1 MPRASRPATRLTPRS
16 WSATRTSSSSTD
28 GVNASGCVQ
37 QRCSV
42 PPIRP
47 TRRAWRGANDVRTL
61 LCQAD
66 QGRGL
71 REDRPGP
78 DARPQRRPLPGRG
91 SVAPGGVAP
100 TCGARPPNR
109 RAGLAVRRR
118 RRHGRRGRRRA
129 REPNGDRDDLPA
141 DGAGVGDR
149 AGSNGPAVRLP
160 SEGSRGGRE
169 RANTRVCGG
178 APRSPRDGNH
188 DYRGGR
194 TGRSLL
200 PVAGRRQPR
209 LTGPQRAGGAAHQ
222 GPVADA
228 APGRG
233 GRADRG
239 GSGPE
244 RATQYHSPGAGARR
258 SRQGRPH
265 APGSPQGGHPGVVL
279 RRTDGHGEK
288 GRDRRR
294 RDPRAGPAGGVRQ
307 ADRARQRAGRAGQH
321 HRRAGTLRRRG
332 AAPARAERRDRPPG
346 VSTHRHRDQ
355 HGAGP
360 GLPREPRARA
370 RSAEPPAR
378 DRVARHRGRRPGAL
392 PGQPDPVSAQ
402 FKFLSGARV
411 GQVETFRKAYIGLGR
426 HPLSDVRCDAER
438 DLDVSSR
445 HAGIVRHGA
454 SFVLRDLGS
463 TNGTFVN
470 GARISGDVVL
480 AAGDVIGLGRN
491 GPAVEFHIL
500 PGEAV
505 VDTVPD
511 AARASAERM
520 SSPREQYAAVAAPAR
535 RSSTAVRIAAELAHL
550 QRRTKVLIG
559 LLVLVLAGFGLLQ
572 WQSARDAR
580 EVARLQARADSL
592 EAEGQRL
599 LTRLQT
605 ELASVRDALRQSQT
619 EVGRL
624 RAELATA
631 GSSRDAGGVA
641 DSADVAVVKVE
652 IRGGTPRVAGFAGEA
667 RALARGDPVAI
678 IGYPLGEDLP
688 MERIGENGVIADP
701 TLTVGT
707 VSKTLAN
714 VVQVD
719 GFGAPGSSGSPI
731 FDRTGRVA
739 AVLYGGNRESQGKII
754 YAVPATQIVAYLSTL
769 NNR

>member
-16 WSATRTSSSSTD
+16 WSATRTSSSSTVGGD
-28 GVNASGCVQ
+28 ASGCVPQ
-37 QRCSV
+37 LCSV

-47 TRRAWRGANDVRTL
+47 TRRSWHGADDVRTL
-61 LCQAD
+61 VCQAD

-78 DARPQRRPLPGRG
+78 DARPQRRPVPGRG

-129 REPNGDRDDLPA
+129 REPDGDRDDLPA

-149 AGSNGPAVRLP
+149 AGINGPAVRLP

-169 RANTRVCGG
+169 RANSRVCGG

-188 DYRGGR
+188 DYRRGR
-194 TGRSLL
+194 AGRSLL

-209 LTGPQRAGGAAHQ
+209 LPDPQRAGGAAHQ

-258 SRQGRPH
+258 SRQGRSH

-288 GRDRRR
+288 GGDRRR

-346 VSTHRHRDQ
+346 VPTHRYRDQ

-360 GLPREPRARA
+360 GLPREPGARA
-370 RSAEPPAR
+370 RGAEPPAR

-392 PGQPDPVSAQ
+392 PGQPGPVSAQ

-445 HAGIVRHGA
+445 HAGIVRHNDT
-454 SFVLRDLGS
+454 FVLRDLGS

-470 GARISGDVVL
+470 GAPISGDVVL
-480 AAGDVIGLGRN
+480 ADGHVIGLGQN
-491 GPAVEFHIL
+491 GPAVEFRIL
-500 PGEAV
+500 PGEPA

-511 AARASAERM
+511 GVRASAEL
-520 SSPREQYAAVAAPAR
+520 AAAGTSGNAAA
-535 RSSTAVRIAAELAHL
+535 IA
-550 QRRTKVLIG
+550 
-559 LLVLVLAGFGLLQ
+559 
-572 WQSARDAR
+572 
-580 EVARLQARADSL
+580 
-592 EAEGQRL
+592 
-599 LTRLQT
+599 
-605 ELASVRDALRQSQT
+605 
-619 EVGRL
+619 RL
-624 RAELATA
+624 RAALDAAETRQRGLAGAVVMDYRTISLKNQDAVALLVVQLSDSEIFSGTA
-631 GSSRDAGGVA
+631 FAADSQGTLVTNRHILVGEDGTRQPRRIAIKFSGSRQWFPGRLVGVA

-652 IRGGTPRVAGFAGEA
+652 IRGGTPRVAGFAGEP

-688 MERIGENGVIADP
+688 MERFGETGVIADP

-707 VSKTLAN
+707 VSKALAN

-719 GFGAPGSSGSPI
+719 GYGAPGSSGSPI
-731 FDRTGRVA
+731 FDRTGCVA

-754 YAVPATQIVAYLSTL
+754 YAVPASQIVAFLTQL
-769 NNR
+769 GTTR